1 MVICLWIVCCSV
13 KSEYVVRTQPADG
26 FLSTL
31 EAGVHAVA
39 LLGQSSPVL
48 WIYSGST
55 RSEVS
60 KSFSGSAP
68 DPDLT
73 LKVSQVM
80 NK

>member
-1 MVICLWIVCCSV
+1 MVIRLWIVCCSV

-48 WIYSGST
+48 WIYFGS

-60 KSFSGSAP
+60 KSFVGAAP
-68 DPDLT
+68 DPYLT

>member
-1 MVICLWIVCCSV
+1 MVILLWIVCCSV

-39 LLGQSSPVL
+39 LLGQLSPAVL
-48 WIYSGST
+48 CIRLIYFGS

-60 KSFSGSAP
+60 NSFLGAAP

-73 LKVSQVM
+73 L
-80 NK
+80 N